1 MYVYMY
7 VCDKN
12 FVNFLKIG
20 AYNFNFKYQSNGEGH
35 LLIDISSGVMPKN
48 WADDVISSGVMPKNW
63 ADDVI
68 IWDNSAGSKNS
79 MGQVHHTVILRLN
92 AQAHGPGL
100 ISGF

>member
-35 LLIDISSGVMPKN
+35 LLIGEGHLLIDALGAPFWALGALGKAYQMKGTVSIDTFLQELCPKTGLMT
-48 WADDVISSGVMPKNW
+48 SFFRSY
-63 ADDVI
+63 
-68 IWDNSAGSKNS
+68 
-79 MGQVHHTVILRLN
+79 
-92 AQAHGPGL
+92 AQKLG
-100 ISGF
+100 